1 MGYPISDDDLV
12 YAALNGL
19 DSEYDS
25 IISAVSA
32 TQCHGPLPF
41 SALRTLL
48 QSHES
53 LLLSKASST
62 SSAFYVGKSNKSGSN
77 NGFRPN
83 NYNRSNNSNH
93 AESAQFGPNFISGSI
108 SNNSNSVLEPK
119 IVYQN
124 SNNRLI
130 CQLCKRLVTSVGFIR
145 KDMTRTPNGNLLIKA
160 CSRPIPHILILQVKM
175 NMSKFWIRVLQIM

>member
-1 MGYPISDDDLV
+1 MGYPISDDDLL

-53 LLLSKASST
+53 LLLSRASSN
-62 SSAFYVGKSNKSGSN
+62 SSTFYAGKSNKGGGN
-77 NGFRPN
+77 NGF
-83 NYNRSNNSNH
+83 RSNNSNQVG
-93 AESAQFGPNFISGSI
+93 SAQSGPNFISGSNFNSGSI

-124 SNNRLI
+124 SNNRPI
-130 CQLCKRLVTSVGFIR
+130 CQLCKKVSHECRFCYKR
-145 KDMTRTPNGNLLIKA
+145 YDKDPEWK
-160 CSRPIPHILILQVKM
+160 PFDK
-175 NMSKFWIRVLQIM
+175 SKFKAYTTQSHPSSQDEH